1 MPPWPSRWS
10 PTPKG
15 PPSWCGSTSRGA
27 KTDAE
32 ARTAARAVATSQ
44 LTKCSWYGNDP
55 YWGRVASDLGSA
67 GVAFDPVLL
76 SVAYG
81 GTVVCRHGVE
91 AEHDTAAVT
100 EHMAGRDIE
109 LTADLGIGAG
119 RATVLTCDL
128 THAYVDENMGT
139 S

>member
-1 MPPWPSRWS
+1 
-10 PTPKG
+10 
-15 PPSWCGSTSRGA
+15 
-27 KTDAE
+27 
-32 ARTAARAVATSQ
+32 
-44 LTKCSWYGNDP
+44 YGE
-55 YWGRVASDLGSA
+55 
-67 GVAFDPVLL
+67 
-76 SVAYG
+76 
-81 GTVVCRHGVE
+81 TIVCRHGV
-91 AEHDTAAVT
+91 ATDHDTAAVT